1 MLYPTELRAP
11 APDIASPRPPE
22 QRRLRAAALALVG
35 AAALATGA
43 AAEEVTGSLE
53 RAGPVPVLRLADGR
67 TATLAGVAVPSE
79 PEVAQRAETAASA
92 WLSQGAFELAALP
105 VGPDRHGRVRAL
117 PARDDGTL
125 ETALVRDGL
134 AIVAPD
140 GVAPPEVVAA
150 LLQAEG
156 EARTAHR
163 GVWAADA
170 HGPFDADR
178 VPLASGRFVLVEG
191 RIVRVARTT
200 NYWYAN
206 FGRSI
211 RRDFTV
217 RVPPEAERGFEAAG
231 VDLEGLEKR
240 RVRVRGWL
248 FEDNGPMIEVTQ
260 ALAIEVLE

>member
-1 MLYPTELRAP
+1 MLYPTELRALT
-11 APDIASPRPPE
+11 ADIASPRPPE

-117 PARDDGTL
+117 PARDGGTL
-125 ETALVRDGL
+125 EAALVRDGL

-191 RIVRVARTT
+191 RIVRVARTA
-200 NYWYAN
+200 NYGTPISAAASDATSPSASRPR
-206 FGRSI
+206 RSGGS
-211 RRDFTV
+211 RRQEWTWKAS
-217 RVPPEAERGFEAAG
+217 RSGACGCAAG
-231 VDLEGLEKR
+231 CSRTTGR
-240 RVRVRGWL
+240 
-248 FEDNGPMIEVTQ
+248 
-260 ALAIEVLE
+260 